1 MRGVRI
7 NAIRVLGEMGDHRA
21 SSFIREIL
29 EEVRKD
35 PEVRLPL
42 KLGRWK
48 GNWPGRFLYGL
59 LNEDGADFEPF
70 LVLDLFECVHPG
82 HFEYLFEVAK
92 KLQTMIY
99 SCRALSKLK
108 DTSSFGLL
116 EEIAKETPFDFV
128 RERIRSAMP
137 PGFRPQ

>member
-1 MRGVRI
+1 
-7 NAIRVLGEMGDHRA
+7 
-21 SSFIREIL
+21 
-29 EEVRKD
+29 
-35 PEVRLPL
+35 
-42 KLGRWK
+42 
-48 GNWPGRFLYGL
+48 
-59 LNEDGADFEPF
+59 
-70 LVLDLFECVHPG
+70 VLDLFECVHPG

-128 RERIRSAMP
+128 RERIRECDAARFSTSI
-137 PGFRPQ
+137 G